1 VKLVFVAALVLSVP
15 LSAIAQE
22 HEDFSIAFARV
33 KGGAVY
39 DEKIGLDGSLVTEE
53 YVLTHVTC
61 TDGSKKLRVMLPLG
75 LEDNDTF
82 FTLDG
87 EPSSL
92 TSSFKGFTVKF
103 KLGKRK
109 ITKVIALKPVND
121 VKSHYKQQFE
131 LSLNVGDP
139 LWSAMRDSEAGKA
152 LMLIGTG
159 GTPVSLPT
167 DATFEKFLKSC
178 GISVPH

>member
-1 VKLVFVAALVLSVP
+1 MKLVFVAALVLSLP
-15 LSAIAQE
+15 LSAFAQE
-22 HEDFSIAFARV
+22 QQDFSVAFARV

-39 DEKIGLDGSLVTEE
+39 DEKIRLDGSLVTEE
-53 YVLTHVTC
+53 YLLTHVTC
-61 TDGSKKLRVMLPLG
+61 TDGSKRLRVMLPLG

-92 TSSFKGFTVKF
+92 KSSFKGFTVKF
-103 KLGKRK
+103 KLGRRK
-109 ITKVIALKPVND
+109 ITKVIGLKSVND

-131 LSLNVGDP
+131 LSLFAGDP
-139 LWSAMRDSEAGKA
+139 LWSAMRDKEAGKA

-159 GTPVSLPT
+159 GTSVSLPT
-167 DATFEKFLKSC
+167 DATFEKFLRSC